1 MRARQFISVVGLAL
15 LVSGCSEF
23 YTMVPRDALKTVGNL
38 SVVSTA
44 LTMGTDKTLTDHLVS
59 YHKGKDC
66 ATLRL
71 EQGRTYCKED
81 EPNPV
86 AQVHCYPSIGDVT
99 CYAQANPARKPDER
113 IGGQP

>member
-1 MRARQFISVVGLAL
+1 MRAHQLISVVGVAL
-15 LVSGCSEF
+15 LVSACDF
-23 YTMVPRDALKTVGNL
+23 YTLVPRDALKVTGNL

-59 YHKGKDC
+59 YRTGKDC
-66 ATLRL
+66 STVRT

-86 AQVHCYPSIGDVT
+86 AAVHCYPSLGDVT
-99 CYAQANPARKPDER
+99 CYADANPARKPDER
-113 IGGQP
+113 LGVLP